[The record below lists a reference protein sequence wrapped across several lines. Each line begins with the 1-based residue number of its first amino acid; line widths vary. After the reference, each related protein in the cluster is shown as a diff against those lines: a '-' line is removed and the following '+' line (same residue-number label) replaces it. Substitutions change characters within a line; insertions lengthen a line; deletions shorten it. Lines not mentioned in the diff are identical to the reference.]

1 MIPDHQNN
9 ARKCDSLNRVFV
21 LLGSDAQKD
30 KCMGACEVDSNCVY
44 FSGIWNDWCIGCN
57 IELQADQINAIAFR
71 KIVGINSK
79 SYLICPTKETL
90 FHIPL
95 GGPLS

>member
-9 ARKCDSLNRVFV
+9 ARKCDSSLNHVFV
-21 LLGSDAQKD
+21 LRGSDAQKD

-71 KIVGINSK
+71 KIVGINFK
-79 SYLICPTKETL
+79 SLKETL
-90 FHIPL
+90 QYF
-95 GGPLS
+95 